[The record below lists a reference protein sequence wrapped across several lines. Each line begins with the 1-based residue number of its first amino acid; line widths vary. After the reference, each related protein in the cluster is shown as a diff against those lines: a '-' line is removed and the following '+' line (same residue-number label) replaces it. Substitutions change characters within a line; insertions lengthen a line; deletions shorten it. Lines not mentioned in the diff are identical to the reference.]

1 MTVERGHLWGSG
13 VGRRGEHLHAEG
25 HAAMTEEREY
35 LPMGSNQK
43 QSTVISGTQLSL
55 VAHSYLL
62 LGAMTELIE
71 MKMIWEYSRT
81 RRCTV
86 VCGKWW
92 GVVVSTCMLKRIWVY
107 SRTRRCTVVCEALGG
122 SYE

>member
-35 LPMGSNQK
+35 L
-43 QSTVISGTQLSL
+43 
-55 VAHSYLL
+55 L

-86 VCGKWW
+86 VC
-92 GVVVSTCMLKRIWVY
+92 
-107 SRTRRCTVVCEALGG
+107 EALGG

>member
-35 LPMGSNQK
+35 LPKINQR
-43 QSTVISGTQLSL
+43 SL